1 MVRRRIFALI
11 IVTVLLSSAVFGQSV
26 DLDTLLD
33 EVDAQFD
40 WDPFREVGVLRKG
53 PFRLSFRPGEPT
65 AVLNFSRTVHLP
77 DVRYTGRTIVFSEQS
92 AEQIV
97 SIFSPRE
104 DSSRRR
110 RVGAIFI
117 DPGHGGRD
125 PGAIGRHVVDGVDV
139 ETNEKDVVLTVGLR
153 LEALLREHFPH
164 KEIVLSRDEDV
175 YLTLEERTAVANE
188 IEYEPGDAIL
198 FLSIHANASLN
209 SRATGFEVWYLPEDY
224 RRPDLVSPTLVGT
237 QDPEV
242 LSILNTIREE
252 EFSVESILLAQRILG
267 GLDGEIGVVSP
278 NRGLKEETWYVV
290 RNARMPSVLVEVGFV
305 TNAEEGVRLRQDTYL
320 NQLALGIYNGIT
332 SFIEDY
338 EK

>member
-1 MVRRRIFALI
+1 MVRRYRYALI
-11 IVTVLLSSAVFGQSV
+11 VILLLLPVLAGGQSV
-26 DLDTLLD
+26 DLDTLL
-33 EVDAQFD
+33 EQIDANFD
-40 WDPFREVGVLRKG
+40 WDPYREVGVFRKG
-53 PFRLSFRPGEPT
+53 PFRLSFRPGDPT
-65 AVLNFSRTVHLP
+65 AILNFSRTVHLP
-77 DVRYTGRTIVFSEQS
+77 GVSLADRTIVFSPES
-92 AEQIV
+92 AEEIT
-97 SIFSPRE
+97 SIFLPSEE
-104 DSSRRR
+104 DSRR

-125 PGAIGRHVVDGVDV
+125 PGAIGRHTVDGVTL
-139 ETNEKDVVLTVGLR
+139 ETLEKDVVLTVARR
-153 LEALLREHFPH
+153 LEALLRERFPH

-175 YLTLEERTAVANE
+175 YLTLEERTDIANE
-188 IEYEPGDAIL
+188 IEYEPGDAIM

-209 SRATGFEVWYLPEDY
+209 SRASGFEVWYLPEDY

-267 GLDGEIGVVSP
+267 GLDGEIGSLSP

-290 RNARMPSVLVEVGFV
+290 RNARMPSVLVELGFV
-305 TNAEEGVRLRQDTYL
+305 TNPEEGIRLREDTYL
-320 NQLALGIYNGIT
+320 NQLALGIYNGVT

>member
-1 MVRRRIFALI
+1 MVGRYRCALI
-11 IVTVLLSSAVFGQSV
+11 VVLLLLPVLAGGQSV
-26 DLDTLLD
+26 DLDTLL
-33 EVDAQFD
+33 EQIDANFD
-40 WDPFREVGVLRKG
+40 WDPFREVGVFRKG
-53 PFRLSFRPGEPT
+53 PFRLSFRPGNPT
-65 AVLNFSRTVHLP
+65 GIVNFSRTVHLP
-77 DVRYTGRTIVFSEQS
+77 GVSLANKTIVFSPES
-92 AEQIV
+92 AEEIT
-97 SIFSPRE
+97 SIFLPSEE
-104 DSSRRR
+104 DSRR

-125 PGAIGRHVVDGVDV
+125 PGAIGRHTLNGASV
-139 ETNEKDVVLTVGLR
+139 ETLEKDVVLTVALR
-153 LEALLREHFPH
+153 LEALLRERFPH

-175 YLTLEERTAVANE
+175 YLTLEERTDIANA
-188 IEYEPGDAIL
+188 IEYEPGDAIM

-267 GLDGEIGVVSP
+267 GLDGEIGGLSP

-290 RNARMPSVLVEVGFV
+290 RNARMPSVLVELGFV
-305 TNAEEGVRLRQDTYL
+305 TNPQEGIRLREDAYL

>member
-1 MVRRRIFALI
+1 MVRRRLLALTI
-11 IVTVLLSSAVFGQSV
+11 ITVLLASAAFGQSV
-26 DLDTLLD
+26 DLDTLL
-33 EVDAQFD
+33 ERVDAQFD
-40 WDPFREVGVLRKG
+40 WDPFREVGLFRKG
-53 PFRLSFRPGEPT
+53 SFRLSFRPGEPT
-65 AVLNFSRTVHLP
+65 AVLNFSRTVQLP
-77 DVRYTGRTIVFSEQS
+77 GVQLTGRTIVFSQES
-92 AEQIV
+92 ADQIV
-97 SIFSPRE
+97 SIFAPPE
-104 DSSRRR
+104 DPGRRR

-125 PGAIGRHVVDGVDV
+125 PGAIGNHVVDGVAVD
-139 ETNEKDVVLTVGLR
+139 TKEKDVVLTVGLR
-153 LEALLREHFPH
+153 LEALLRERFPH

-175 YLTLEERTAVANE
+175 YLTLEERTAIANE

-209 SRATGFEVWYLPEDY
+209 SRASGFEVWYLPENY

-267 GLDGEIGVVSP
+267 GLDREIGLVSP
-278 NRGLKEETWYVV
+278 NRGLKQETWYVV

-305 TNAEEGVRLRQDTYL
+305 THAEEAARLRQDSYL

>member
-1 MVRRRIFALI
+1 MVRRSILALI
-11 IVTVLLSSAVFGQSV
+11 LITLLLPAAAAGQVV
-26 DLDTLLD
+26 DLNTLLK
-33 EVDAQFD
+33 EIDAHFD
-40 WDPFREVGVLRKG
+40 WDPFREVGVFRKG
-53 PFRLSFRPGEPT
+53 PFRLAFRPGDPT
-65 AVLNFSRTVHLP
+65 AVLNFSRTIALP
-77 DVRYTGRTIVFSEQS
+77 DVRLTPQTILFSQES
-92 AEQIV
+92 ADQIV
-97 SIFSPRE
+97 TIFAPPE
-104 DSSRRR
+104 EENRRR

-125 PGAIGRHVVDGVDV
+125 PGAIGRHSIDGVGV
-139 ETNEKDVVLTVGLR
+139 ETMEKDVVLSVGR
-153 LEALLREHFPH
+153 RVEALLRDRFPH

-175 YLTLEERTAVANE
+175 YLTLEERTEIANR

-267 GLDGEIGVVSP
+267 GLDGEIGSVSP

-305 TNAEEGVRLRQDTYL
+305 TNSEEGIRLREDSYL
-320 NQLALGIYNGIT
+320 NQLARGIYNGIT
-332 SFIEDY
+332 SFVEDY